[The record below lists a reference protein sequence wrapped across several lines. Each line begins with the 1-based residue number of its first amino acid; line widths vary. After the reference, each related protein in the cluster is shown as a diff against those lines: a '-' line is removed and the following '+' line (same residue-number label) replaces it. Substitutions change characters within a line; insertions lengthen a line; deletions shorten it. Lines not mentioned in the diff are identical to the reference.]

1 MKSLLH
7 LLTFLL
13 FSACT
18 LTAQEAAMPPLP
30 NFVGGALPK
39 PASPAPAS
47 SASQSTSVAE
57 TGILPEEPSEAAAED
72 ESDAKTPGSVLPK
85 GAPSAPLASA
95 TPPLAGTSPAPVDAA
110 AGIPPGDTLKATA
123 QIGYLQRSNLI
134 LAKLLDN
141 DRSMDPFGL
150 VMDPANTKAAP
161 VLADQYE
168 DVDEP
173 TVVNNSMLKDA
184 LLTLPITGVYPHK
197 GVLVIGART
206 FPVGGEFGMK
216 LQDLTIRLR
225 FEGVRS
231 GELFFKD
238 METREVTS
246 IPFNPR
252 PAEFEPIV
260 KGSKR
265 ELGSG
270 ILPMND
276 LFIVN

>member
-1 MKSLLH
+1 
-7 LLTFLL
+7 
-13 FSACT
+13 
-18 LTAQEAAMPPLP
+18 MPPVP
-30 NFVGGALPK
+30 NFAGGALP
-39 PASPAPAS
+39 SPAPPAS
-47 SASQSTSVAE
+47 TAPASQPVSVAE
-57 TGILPEEPSEAAAED
+57 TGILPEEPAEATPED
-72 ESDAKTPGSVLPK
+72 ESDAVTPGSVIPE

-95 TPPLAGTSPAPVDAA
+95 MPPLAGNEPTTADET
-110 AGIPPGDTLKATA
+110 AGSSPGDALKAAA

-197 GVLVIGART
+197 GILVIGART

-265 ELGSG
+265 EPGSG